1 MREIGR
7 IRNLIEPPK
16 HFNKY
21 SVAHI
26 ALGGLAGWL
35 STENLSGIAVIIGL
49 IAYQALEEVRKK
61 DWSFR
66 DVKEILYGL
75 IPISVFFTIWK
86 GL

>member
-1 MREIGR
+1 MRR
-7 IRNLIEPPK
+7 LAPPK
-16 HFNKY
+16 HFDHN
-21 SVAHI
+21 SVIHI
-26 ALGGLAGWL
+26 TLGGLAGWL

-49 IAYQALEEVRKK
+49 IAYQALEEVRKR

-66 DVKEILYGL
+66 DVKEILYRL